1 MSSLKTYDCSVVTK
15 AWWDGKVKAQS
26 PEEAKRLA
34 EDAFNAGD
42 FQQCEEEILRVE
54 VTEVQS

>member
-1 MSSLKTYDCSVVTK
+1 MSSLKTYECCVVTED
-15 AWWDGKVKAQS
+15 WWEGTVKAQS

-42 FQQCEEEILRVE
+42 FQQCDEEILRIE
-54 VTEVQS
+54 VMEVHS